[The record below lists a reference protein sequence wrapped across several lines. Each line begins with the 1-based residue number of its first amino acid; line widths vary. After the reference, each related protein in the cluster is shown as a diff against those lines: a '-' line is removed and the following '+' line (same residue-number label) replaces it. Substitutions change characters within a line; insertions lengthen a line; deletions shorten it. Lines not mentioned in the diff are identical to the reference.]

1 MVVIAYH
8 LTLVASILGTC
19 FCEEKQ
25 IHSNALVLLSFYGC
39 LVQTSIFSSRTLVDI
54 PWKIIKSFEAQLLV
68 SIEDKVLMQ
77 GEIKLDLTKLGEKI

>member
-8 LTLVASILGTC
+8 LTLVASILATC

-25 IHSNALVLLSFYGC
+25 IHSNALVLLSFHGC